1 MSRRKRA
8 ATADV
13 AAPPVRQLPAKA
25 SLALERKRAK
35 TLLRELHAGEPD
47 AVKRLR
53 AVHPAHARATPSSD
67 VLAAL
72 QLADAQIIIA
82 REYGFTSWP
91 RFARYFADLER
102 EWYLPSSLHGS
113 PENQEDWAKTILAEH
128 RDRRVSAAR
137 MLAGFVPRF
146 YGKSIAEVFASQVTI
161 DDARLVVARQHH
173 SATWEQLCE
182 RATEKQR
189 FYERHTM
196 WDREK
201 DPFRQ
206 AWLGISAHD
215 VDALAAILESHPDLL
230 HPTEEDERHGQ
241 TLARQ
246 ALANECEQRTP
257 EARMVTEWLASRGVD
272 IASALNRMLLGRP
285 APLTTEDVEF
295 FLDRGADPNWVPAN
309 GITVLEHWLLSFHNW
324 SAKTVDL
331 IAGRVVPRSALWIAA
346 GLGDIDGMRPFFDR
360 HGKPNAA
367 AYRDRPP
374 FGLVGSRKI
383 PMLPEPDDVEI
394 LMEAGWVALLNDRV
408 EAIGFLIDH
417 GLPIDHLGWD
427 TPFLNFAV
435 MSQRVAL
442 VEYLVKRGANLDLKG
457 WRPYMTAR
465 ELARDGFLSNPDR
478 PGTRR
483 IFELCCGGDPDA
495 VLAEADARRPEPQPM
510 KAFLEALEL
519 AGDDA
524 ARREQ
529 TEIHADSI
537 FVGLLRQSELPLA
550 FIAGSGAD
558 LVGLRAEVGDR
569 LLPAADRL
577 TRAKLPLDAAARV
590 AIKRAFAL
598 AQERRHD
605 YVATTH
611 LLQALVE
618 DASGPIATLVVSIGT
633 NHAELIEELRRA

>member
-35 TLLRELHAGEPD
+35 TLLRELHAAESE

-53 AVHPAHARATPSSD
+53 AVHPAHGRTTPSSD

-72 QLADAQIIIA
+72 KLADAQIIIA

-102 EWYLPSSLHGS
+102 ESYSPGSLHGP
-113 PENQEDWAKTILAEH
+113 PEDQEGTAKSILAGH
-128 RDRRVSAAR
+128 RDGRVSAGR

-146 YGKSIAEVFASQVTI
+146 YGKSVAEVFASEVTI
-161 DDARLVVARQHH
+161 EDARLVVARQHH

-182 RATEKQR
+182 RATANER
-189 FYERHTM
+189 FRERHSV
-196 WDREK
+196 WDRDK
-201 DPFRQ
+201 SPVRQ
-206 AWLGISAHD
+206 AWLAISAHD
-215 VDALAAILESHPDLL
+215 LDALGAILESHPDLL
-230 HPTEEDERHGQ
+230 HPAEEDERYGQ
-241 TLARQ
+241 LARQ
-246 ALANECEQRTP
+246 AIANECKQRTP

-272 IASALNRMLLGRP
+272 IATTLNRMLLSRP
-285 APLTTEDVEF
+285 APITTEDMEYL
-295 FLDRGADPNWVPAN
+295 LDRGADPNWVPSN
-309 GITVLEHWLLSFHNW
+309 GITILEHCLLSFRDP
-324 SAKTVDL
+324 SPKTVEL
-331 IAGRVVPRSALWIAA
+331 IARRVVPRSALWIAA

-374 FGLVGSRKI
+374 FGLVGSSNI
-383 PMLPEPDDVEI
+383 PMLPEPDDGEVLSEVS
-394 LMEAGWVALLNDRV
+394 WVALLNNRV
-408 EAIGFLIDH
+408 EAIGFLLDH
-417 GLPIDHLGWD
+417 GLPIDHVGWG
-427 TPFLNFAV
+427 TPLLNFAV
-435 MSQRVAL
+435 MTQRVAL

-457 WRPYMTAR
+457 WQPYMTAR

-510 KAFLEALEL
+510 KGFLEALEL

-529 TEIHADSI
+529 SEIHVDNV

-577 TRAKLPLDAAARV
+577 MRAKLPLDAAARV

-618 DASGPIATLVVSIGT
+618 DASGPIATLVVSIGA
-633 NHAELIEELRRA
+633 NHAELLEYLGRA